1 MGVVRKHRVS
11 KKKIAGGCR
20 HPCGSAPV
28 SLVLL
33 SCARLL
39 GGAVW
44 HFERKKKT
52 ENTALLAEHLQ
63 QVRHRNYNY
72 TV

>member
-1 MGVVRKHRVS
+1 M
-11 KKKIAGGCR
+11 
-20 HPCGSAPV
+20 
-28 SLVLL
+28 LL

-72 TV
+72 TIYPAVNTTYSRLDSVIIIVASELL